1 MEHVTFLIDSNV
13 SITKLLTRPVFRSIL
28 SLRTFERN
36 PGAAAL
42 SYPSLGCRFGFRVTG
57 WSSQP
62 RGSPKGQAA
71 PPFLPPFFAG
81 IFRTALDKAHPA
93 KANPAKANP
102 APARLSFGRCSRGV
116 PVSGY
121 SGIRPIAMLLD
132 RRAAR
137 PAGCTAPACPPVW
150 PPACPP
156 AWPPAAGCAAGSSAS
171 SGPFRRCNCGRP
183 APEKPP
189 ENPPQIRRKSA
200 ANPLPARSQSIAKTG
215 RVRRFQRISQR
226 LWRVRAAG
234 RLATPAASVR
244 STS

>member
-93 KANPAKANP
+93 KANPA
-102 APARLSFGRCSRGV
+102 PARLSFGRCSRGV

-150 PPACPP
+150 PPA
-156 AWPPAAGCAAGSSAS
+156 AGCVGDISAS

-189 ENPPQIRRKSA
+189 ENPPQTRRKSA

-226 LWRVRAAG
+226 LRRVRAAG
-234 RLATPAASVR
+234 RLATPAPSVR
-244 STS
+244 SASWVNFP